1 MSTKQTPRGD
11 VVKELLMIPGPVE
24 ISESVLERFCG
35 QPPVHYGSDWAQIYK
50 EVQRLLRSI
59 LNGTGPFFIMPGSG
73 SLAIESICATFCRD
87 RRVLV
92 VSNGWFG
99 ERLYSI
105 CSSYTDRA
113 VRMHLPHAIPVDAT
127 AVRRELRSAR
137 YDALFVVHVETS
149 TATLNPLEE
158 IACAAREEGV
168 DLFVDGVSSAGIER
182 MDMGKWGIDA
192 VATASQ
198 KGLECPPGLGI
209 VGISSRLIE
218 RACKQ
223 QESWFVN
230 LGVWLDYQER
240 WADWHPFPMTLP
252 TNVVMALKKSLEEII
267 DNGGI
272 STRIKMFDTASQM
285 IRNALSMIG
294 LKPLGSY
301 DYQCH
306 GLTAIDTEGRFDPSE
321 LLRYILQEH
330 HIRIAGTLGELS
342 KRVFRIG
349 HMSTTQCS
357 EESLSRTVAGI
368 REFLN
373 TH

>member
-1 MSTKQTPRGD
+1 MR
-11 VVKELLMIPGPVE
+11 ELLMIPGPVE
-24 ISESVLERFCG
+24 VSECVMEEFCG
-35 QPPVHYGSDWAQIYK
+35 QPPVHYGSGWAQIYK
-50 EVQRLLRSI
+50 KVQRLLRSV

-105 CSSYTDRA
+105 CSSYTDLA
-113 VRMHLPHAIPVDAT
+113 VRMNSPTTIPVDAE
-127 AVRRELRSAR
+127 AVRKKLRSAK
-137 YDALFVVHVETS
+137 YDAIFLVHVETS

-158 IACAAREEGV
+158 IACVAREEGV
-168 DLFVDGVSSAGIER
+168 NFFVDGVSSAGIER
-182 MDMGKWGIDA
+182 IDIDKWGIDA

-209 VGISSRLIE
+209 VGISSSLTEKAR
-218 RACKQ
+218 KQ
-223 QESWFVN
+223 QKSWFVN
-230 LGVWLDYQER
+230 LGVWLDYEER
-240 WADWHPFPMTLP
+240 WTDWHPFPMTLP
-252 TNVVMALKKSLEEII
+252 TNVVMALKKSLESIL
-267 DNGGI
+267 DTGGV
-272 STRIKMFDTASQM
+272 STRIMTFHSASQM
-285 IRNALSMIG
+285 IRDALSTIG
-294 LKPLGSY
+294 LEPLGSY

-306 GLTAIDTEGRFDPSE
+306 GLTAIDTEGRFDPAE
-321 LLRYILQEH
+321 LIKYMLLEH
-330 HIRIAGTLGELS
+330 RIRIAGTLGELS

-357 EESLSRTVAGI
+357 EESLLRTVTGI
-368 REFLN
+368 SEFLK